1 MNRYQDL
8 MDRIAA
14 GEKIL
19 IDGATGTEIEHR
31 GVPQLENAWNGG
43 GALSHPDIVRQVH
56 ADYIREGAEIVISN
70 TFATSQH
77 ALRDADEGDRFES
90 YNRRGVE
97 LACEARVQMNAP
109 GVLVAGGISYWSW
122 TGDHAP
128 LDELQQ
134 SITVQAQTMAN
145 AGADLLMLEMMID
158 IDKMLVTL
166 EAAQSVNLPVWV
178 GLTCE
183 TINGEMC
190 LRNGDTLVDAINAL
204 KQSDVPLISIMHT
217 NVKYIDG
224 CLDLLEQHWP
234 GYVGIYADTGKYES
248 DHHLANTVMPVEDYA
263 QHVQSWLQRKVQ
275 LVGGCCGFGVGHIA
289 ALREIVIASNRDRG

>member
-56 ADYIREGAEIVISN
+56 TDYIREGAEIVISN
-70 TFATSQH
+70 TFATSRH
-77 ALRDADEGDRFES
+77 ALHDAGEGDRFES

-97 LACEARVQMNAP
+97 LACEARTQMNAP

-122 TGDHAP
+122 SGDHP
-128 LDELQQ
+128 SLDELLQ
-134 SITVQAQTMAN
+134 SVRIQAQTMAN
-145 AGADLLMLEMMID
+145 AGVDLFMLEMMID
-158 IDKMLVTL
+158 IDRMLVTL
-166 EAAQSVNLPVWV
+166 EAAQSVNLPIWA

-183 TINGEMC
+183 PINGEIC
-190 LRNGDTLVDAINAL
+190 LRNGDKLVDAVDEL
-204 KQSDVPLISIMHT
+204 MQRDVPLISIMHT
-217 NVKYIDG
+217 NVEYIDG
-224 CLDLLEQHWP
+224 CLDVLDQHWP
-234 GYVGIYADTGKYES
+234 RHAGIYAHTGEY
-248 DHHLANTVMPVEDYA
+248 DNGYRLADTVMSVEDYA
-263 QHVQSWLQRKVQ
+263 QHVQSWLQRDVQ
-275 LVGGCCGFGVGHIA
+275 LVGGCCGFGVAHIA
-289 ALREIVIASNRDRG
+289 ALREIVIANNLTR